1 MKKKALSVDT
11 EKRLRYRVS
20 LSSKRK
26 LDQRILKRS
35 LREASGDKNNREQ
48 TASIVKKTKVKEL
61 S

>member
-1 MKKKALSVDT
+1 MKKKALGVDT

-20 LSSKRK
+20 PSSKRK

-35 LREASGDKNNREQ
+35 LREASGDKNNREH
-48 TASIVKKTKVKEL
+48 TASVLKEL